1 MFAFIIL
8 AIINIIILTKT
19 GQAKKAAPPV
29 GEEKGWTVYGTMGCG
44 WTRKQLE
51 HMKKAGKAH
60 TFVDCDKEECKDMK
74 AFPTLVSPDGEKL
87 LGTRKF
93 KYLARQ

>member
-1 MFAFIIL
+1 MLAFIIL
-8 AIINIIILTKT
+8 VIINIMIFMKT
-19 GQAKKAAPPV
+19 GQTKESAPAV
-29 GEEKGWTVYGTMGCG
+29 EGEKGWTVYGTMGCG

-74 AFPTLVSPDGEKL
+74 AFPTLVSPDGEKTV
-87 LGTRKF
+87 GYKEV
-93 KYLARQ
+93 